1 MLLYIKVCGFAVY
14 FLFTMAGSAAVVLVV
29 FIAVAAV
36 FVNFSLHKIEEGKRL
51 NMLSF
56 PYPLSLP

>member
-1 MLLYIKVCGFAVY
+1 MRGFAVY
-14 FLFTMAGSAAVVLVV
+14 FLFTMAGSAAVVLLV
-29 FIAVAAV
+29 FVAVAAV

-51 NMLSF
+51 NMWSF

>member
-1 MLLYIKVCGFAVY
+1 MCGFTVY

-51 NMLSF
+51 NMWSF